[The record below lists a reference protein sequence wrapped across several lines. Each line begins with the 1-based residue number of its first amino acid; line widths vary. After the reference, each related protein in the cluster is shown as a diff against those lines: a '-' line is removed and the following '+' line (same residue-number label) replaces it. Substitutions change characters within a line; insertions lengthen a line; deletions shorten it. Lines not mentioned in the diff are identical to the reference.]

1 VTVVFAISGHGFGH
15 ASRVIEV
22 INALLAR
29 RPQVRVEVRTSAPRW
44 LFDLTVRGPF
54 GFSEVAGDVGVVQVD
69 SLRLDIPA
77 TLGRAAEFYGD
88 FTERSRVEA
97 RALAALGTRLVV
109 ADVPPLALAAAARV
123 GVPAVGLTNFTWEW
137 IYEGYIGGDRQLA
150 WIPETIRE
158 AHAGAEEAWRLPL
171 GGGFG
176 GFRRVADLPFV
187 ARHSHRTAEEVRRGL
202 RLPTDRPVVLVSF
215 GGFGLEGLP
224 LAQVA
229 AAGRFALVTTDTPH
243 PGAAPAHHRPDVVQ
257 PTAAGLFVVDERALY
272 AHGWR
277 YEDLVAAADVVVTK
291 PGYGIVSECVANRTA
306 VLYTARGEFA
316 EYDALVA
323 GMPRH
328 LRCAFID
335 HGDLLGGRWL
345 PHLEDVLAQPPPPEY
360 PATNGAEIAAERIVA
375 RLG

>member
-1 VTVVFAISGHGFGH
+1 
-15 ASRVIEV
+15 
-22 INALLAR
+22 
-29 RPQVRVEVRTSAPRW
+29 
-44 LFDLTVRGPF
+44 
-54 GFSEVAGDVGVVQVD
+54 
-69 SLRLDIPA
+69 
-77 TLGRAAEFYGD
+77 
-88 FTERSRVEA
+88 
-97 RALAALGTRLVV
+97 
-109 ADVPPLALAAAARV
+109 
-123 GVPAVGLTNFTWEW
+123 
-137 IYEGYIGGDRQLA
+137 
-150 WIPETIRE
+150 
-158 AHAGAEEAWRLPL
+158 
-171 GGGFG
+171 
-176 GFRRVADLPFV
+176 VADLPFV
-187 ARHSHRTAEEVRRGL
+187 ARHSRRTAEAVRRGL
-202 RLPTDRPVVLVSF
+202 GLPADHPVVLVSF

-229 AAGRFALVTTDTPH
+229 ADGRFAVVTTDTPG
-243 PGAAPAHHRPDVVQ
+243 PGDAAAHLRSDVVRR
-257 PTAAGLFVVDERALY
+257 TADGLFVVDERALY